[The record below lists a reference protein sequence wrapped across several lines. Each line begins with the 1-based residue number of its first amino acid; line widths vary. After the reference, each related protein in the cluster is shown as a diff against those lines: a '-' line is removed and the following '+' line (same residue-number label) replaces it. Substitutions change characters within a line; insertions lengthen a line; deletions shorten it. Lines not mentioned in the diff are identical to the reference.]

1 MLLGCVIGWGILSPI
16 AYYAGWAPGPVS
28 DWKTGSKGWI
38 LWISLGVMV
47 AESIVSLGVV
57 LVRSIIKWM
66 KPNKEQAS
74 QAQYQQ
80 LRQDNASIE
89 AEEEIERDTFEY
101 DQEETDAPSEQ
112 RVKMS
117 TTLIGLLGSTALCI
131 FAVSIVF
138 GIHVLPIGMA
148 FLAVAVAMFL
158 SVLAVRALGE
168 TDLNPVCIYVNR

>member
-1 MLLGCVIGWGILSPI
+1 
-16 AYYAGWAPGPVS
+16 
-28 DWKTGSKGWI
+28 
-38 LWISLGVMV
+38 MV

-66 KPNKEQAS
+66 KPSKEQSS
-74 QAQYQQ
+74 QAQYQR

-89 AEEEIERDTFEY
+89 AEEEIERDTFDDDE
-101 DQEETDAPSEQ
+101 EETDAPAEQ
-112 RVKMS
+112 RVKIS
-117 TTLIGLLGSTALCI
+117 TTLIGLLGSMVLCI
-131 FAVSIVF
+131 FAVSVVF

-168 TDLNPVCIYVNR
+168 TDLNPVSVCKPLSTR